1 MIDATERTQGDKG
14 RKMLVKDQLPRI
26 FQANLARLFERVVQ
40 PAMEALPVHSSLESG
55 EAATMDQFLVRAA
68 AQVDNYTAN
77 EAAKAFT
84 LILAAT
90 FERQLSIW
98 ARAVHRDD
106 ATDMPKARGFRE
118 FLAICAERAGIDVG
132 HGGLGAD
139 LTEMFVVA
147 NVVRHGEGSSCEE
160 LKTIAPGLWDDAPN
174 DYHDLLAGP
183 LIASEHLRIRTGDL
197 IRYIRATTR
206 FWGLADP
213 LPMAVIDPPYRV
225 ASKGGEMA

>member
-1 MIDATERTQGDKG
+1 MQI
-14 RKMLVKDQLPRI
+14 KDQLPRI
-26 FQANLARLFERVVQ
+26 FQANLARLFERVIQ

-55 EAATMDQFLVRAA
+55 EAATMDQFLDRAA

-84 LILAAT
+84 LTLAAT

-106 ATDMPKARGFRE
+106 ATDMPKARSFRD
-118 FLAICAERAGIDVG
+118 FLAICAELAGIEVEQG
-132 HGGLGAD
+132 ALGAD

-160 LKTIAPGLWDDAPN
+160 LKTIAPALWDEAAD

-183 LIASEHLRIRTGDL
+183 PIASEHLRIRAGDL
-197 IRYIRATTR
+197 VRYIRATTL

-213 LPMAVIDPPYRV
+213 LSMAVIDPPYRV
-225 ASKGGEMA
+225 ATTGGETT

>member
-1 MIDATERTQGDKG
+1 
-14 RKMLVKDQLPRI
+14 MLVKDQLPRI